1 MTILKKLVF
10 LGSITFV
17 ISHAAVIADAWAG
30 EGLTG
35 LFNCKIEESKR
46 WSFDS
51 SSDWEEENHISISQ
65 FNIEYGITKDSH
77 LYLKGLNYEETA
89 IGSTFIDLKP
99 NSISTT
105 RLQFYNYASRV
116 RANQFITDSDGKFMW
131 VDKFH
136 FDRDFISLERLD
148 ESLTLTRTSDDN
160 WMGVRFST
168 WAGRKKS
175 RGAVYLTRLTC
186 KNEIDVIEEM
196 VKQLYPI
203 K

>member
-1 MTILKKLVF
+1 MTSLKKLVF

-17 ISHAAVIADAWAG
+17 ISHAAVLADAWA
-30 EGLTG
+30 EGGLNG

-46 WSFDS
+46 WGFDS

-65 FNIEYGITKDSH
+65 FNIAYGITKDSH
-77 LYLKGLNYEETA
+77 LYLKGLNYEETG
-89 IGSTFIDLKP
+89 IDSTFIDLKP
-99 NSISTT
+99 NSVSTT
-105 RLQFYNYASRV
+105 RLQFYNYGSRV
-116 RANQFITDSDGKFMW
+116 RANQFITDGNGKLMW

-136 FDRDFISLERLD
+136 FDRDFISLEGLD
-148 ESLTLTRTSDDN
+148 KSLTLTRTSHDN

-175 RGAVYLTRLTC
+175 KGAIYLTRFTC
-186 KNEIDVIEEM
+186 KNEIDVIEGM
-196 VKQLYPI
+196 VKQLYTI